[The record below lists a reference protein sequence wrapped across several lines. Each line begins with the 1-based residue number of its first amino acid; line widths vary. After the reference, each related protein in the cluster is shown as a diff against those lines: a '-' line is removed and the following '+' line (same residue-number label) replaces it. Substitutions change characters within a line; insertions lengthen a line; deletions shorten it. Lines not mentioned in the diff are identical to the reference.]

1 MTEKLF
7 NPTPE
12 RPYFFK
18 NSKRYPGQSLEYL
31 ALNNSAAFFT
41 LKDRPHKEGDSM
53 HRHIDFLLSAG
64 DDMDIKHMCPIC
76 GQRPVRFLLFRN
88 CSFLSL
94 NLSCCDDPSCRYQ
107 LQHGTGDRLIAVKL
121 RNLRQFNKKGN
132 KKKAER
138 IFRQLLFLRPSDSS
152 EKIFQAIS
160 SKYLNKMKKK
170 QASFETVRNSKSKG
184 KKGNGIQLD
193 LF

>member
-1 MTEKLF
+1 MNEKSF
-7 NPTPE
+7 NKIPE

-31 ALNNSAAFFT
+31 ALNNSTSFFA

-53 HRHIDFLLSAG
+53 HRHIDFLLTAG

-76 GQRPVRFLLFRN
+76 GQRPVKFILFRN
-88 CSFLSL
+88 CSLLSL

-138 IFRQLLFLRPSDSS
+138 IFRQLLNLRPSDSA
-152 EKIFQAIS
+152 EKIFDAIS
-160 SKYLNKMKKK
+160 SKYQNKMKKN
-170 QASFETVRNSKSKG
+170 QTSFETVKNTSVKEKKSS
-184 KKGNGIQLD
+184 GIQLS